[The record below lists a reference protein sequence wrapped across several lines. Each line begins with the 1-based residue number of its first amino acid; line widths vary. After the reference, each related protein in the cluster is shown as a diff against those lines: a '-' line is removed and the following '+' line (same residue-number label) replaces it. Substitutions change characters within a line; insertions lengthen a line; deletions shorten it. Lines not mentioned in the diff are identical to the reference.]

1 MGRKAGMMSES
12 MGVPVIQQTLAAWRA
27 TLVTLRDEERRHGA
41 RPSPETG
48 RLLEIV
54 GQALAQGGGVLPP
67 TDILDIEALT
77 GIGAQ
82 YRAVD

>member
-1 MGRKAGMMSES
+1 MK
-12 MGVPVIQQTLAAWRA
+12 
-27 TLVTLRDEERRHGA
+27 RDEERRRDA
-41 RPSPETG
+41 RLSSETG

-67 TDILDIEALT
+67 TDIADIETLT

-82 YRAVD
+82 YRAVN

>member
-1 MGRKAGMMSES
+1 MMSES
-12 MGVPVIQQTLAAWRA
+12 MAGPVIQQTLAAWRA
-27 TLVTLRDEERRHGA
+27 TLVTLRDEERRQGA
-41 RPSPETG
+41 RLTPETG
-48 RLLEIV
+48 RLLETV

-67 TDILDIEALT
+67 TDIADLETLT

>member
-1 MGRKAGMMSES
+1 MMSES
-12 MGVPVIQQTLAAWRA
+12 TAVPVIQQTLAAWRA

-41 RPSPETG
+41 RLSPATG

-54 GQALAQGGGVLPP
+54 GHAQAQGGGVLPP
-67 TDILDIEALT
+67 TDIADLETLT

-82 YRAVD
+82 YRSAD

>member
-1 MGRKAGMMSES
+1 MMSES
-12 MGVPVIQQTLAAWRA
+12 MAVPVIQQTLAAWRA
-27 TLVTLRDEERRHGA
+27 TLVTLRDEERRHGVGLT
-41 RPSPETG
+41 PETG

-67 TDILDIEALT
+67 TDIADLETLT

-82 YRAVD
+82 YRAAD

>member
-1 MGRKAGMMSES
+1 VK
-12 MGVPVIQQTLAAWRA
+12 
-27 TLVTLRDEERRHGA
+27 RDEERRRDA
-41 RPSPETG
+41 RLSSETG

-67 TDILDIEALT
+67 TDIADIETLT

-82 YRAVD
+82 YRAVN

>member
-1 MGRKAGMMSES
+1 MEVMAL
-12 MGVPVIQQTLAAWRA
+12 PVTHRTLAAWRA
-27 TLVTLRDEERRHGA
+27 ALVTLRDEERRHGA
-41 RPSPETG
+41 RLSPETG

-67 TDILDIEALT
+67 DDIGQIEELT

-82 YRAVD
+82 YGAVD

>member
-1 MGRKAGMMSES
+1 MIMEVMAL
-12 MGVPVIQQTLAAWRA
+12 PVTHRTLAAWRA
-27 TLVTLRDEERRHGA
+27 ALVTLRDEERRHGA
-41 RPSPETG
+41 RLSPETG

-67 TDILDIEALT
+67 DDIGQIEALT

-82 YRAVD
+82 YGAVD